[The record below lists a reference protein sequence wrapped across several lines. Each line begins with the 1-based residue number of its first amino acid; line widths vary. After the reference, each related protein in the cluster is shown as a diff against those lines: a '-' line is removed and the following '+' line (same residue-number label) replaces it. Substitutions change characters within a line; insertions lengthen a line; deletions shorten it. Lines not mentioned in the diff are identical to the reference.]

1 MGYIEKLLDYLEQI
15 GGERVFFPVD
25 ELPFAEKGGQRLPLG
40 KKVLSPEER
49 GVVER
54 EILSLSQGHERFTLK
69 ERPYLFYRREK
80 GLEILRSRPQ
90 DPAVAPQPVPPRE
103 ESLPRTVEAS
113 SQSVSPSASS
123 PVGGGEERRGG
134 TEPSFRLLPLFH
146 EMLKRKAS
154 DLHLSTLCPP
164 YLRVDGDMASLERPP
179 FTEEELMAG
188 VEEFTPQRNLKELAE
203 TNDTDFAVELIEGHR
218 FRANLF
224 RDRKGLCAV
233 FRHIPSKIL
242 TPEEI
247 KLPSVILDL
256 CLFPKGLVLVT
267 GPTGSGKSTTLASM
281 IHWIN
286 QREKKHIITVED
298 PIEFVHENELSLVN
312 QREVQVHT
320 ASFKRALKAAL
331 REDPDIILVGE
342 MRDLETIAIAIEMAV
357 TGHLVFGTLHTSTA
371 IGTVDRIIDQFPSGQ
386 QAQIRTMLADA
397 LIGVV
402 SQMLCKKEGGGRVGA
417 YEVLVVNPAVSNC
430 IREGKNF
437 QIATLM
443 QTGKSMGMR
452 SMNDSLQ
459 ELVESTL
466 ISPDEA
472 LNKALDKEN
481 LKRSLAAKK
490 FIPAP

>member
-1 MGYIEKLLDYLEQI
+1 
-15 GGERVFFPVD
+15 
-25 ELPFAEKGGQRLPLG
+25 
-40 KKVLSPEER
+40 
-49 GVVER
+49 
-54 EILSLSQGHERFTLK
+54 
-69 ERPYLFYRREK
+69 
-80 GLEILRSRPQ
+80 
-90 DPAVAPQPVPPRE
+90 
-103 ESLPRTVEAS
+103 
-113 SQSVSPSASS
+113 
-123 PVGGGEERRGG
+123 
-134 TEPSFRLLPLFH
+134 
-146 EMLKRKAS
+146 
-154 DLHLSTLCPP
+154 
-164 YLRVDGDMASLERPP
+164 MASLERPP